1 MAISPVTTEVKP
13 KRVVR
18 PKAAKVAETVA
29 AVETAPAPVQT
40 SPILPDAA
48 PVAAPTTPTPTTKG
62 PITMENTVKQVQETA
77 QKMAADATAHV
88 ETLVAGATEKAKEA
102 VEKSQKM
109 AEEAVSFH
117 KDNAEAVV
125 ASGKLM
131 AEGVQ
136 SGAQYAAELGRKH
149 FEDASAALKS
159 IAAAKSPSEFF
170 TLQSDY
176 MKSSYEAFIAES
188 SKSSEATMKF
198 FGEVFQPIS
207 NRFAVA
213 ADKVK
218 AAAAL

>member
-1 MAISPVTTEVKP
+1 
-13 KRVVR
+13 
-18 PKAAKVAETVA
+18 
-29 AVETAPAPVQT
+29 
-40 SPILPDAA
+40 
-48 PVAAPTTPTPTTKG
+48 
-62 PITMENTVKQVQETA
+62 MENTVKQVQETA